1 VGCSAADQA
10 GLGLKVSRETSV
22 QSQQFACFAVGFFR
36 AYQLKLKIAWL
47 DWLEEL
53 FCSDDVTHEISQ
65 IKVKITRISVIKK
78 DPMPGSSE
86 FFIHVFP
93 LLENEQQDY
102 SCRQGAKETTP
113 HDE

>member
-1 VGCSAADQA
+1 VI
-10 GLGLKVSRETSV
+10 LT
-22 QSQQFACFAVGFFR
+22 
-36 AYQLKLKIAWL
+36 IAWL

-102 SCRQGAKETTP
+102 SRGHCPEKTAP